1 MENMHTDMR
10 VKRFKT
16 PDNVHF
22 PREYFVNFCCQA
34 TALFEYVN
42 RALLIHVVERRTAAR

>member
-22 PREYFVNFCCQA
+22 PREYCQA